1 MKDRIEKNGIT
12 YALQENGSYLPDL
25 NLPGEKETRPV
36 GKYGRIRYRYL
47 KNHRRVLYTNL
58 LTTGKLRS
66 HLANVEEQAQQQ
78 IDVLVK
84 HMTQAQGVTEELKA
98 SDQLHWV
105 GLMNNIKACAEE
117 IVINEIIY
125 A

>member
-12 YALQENGSYLPDL
+12 YALQENGYYLPDL

-58 LTTGKLRS
+58 LTTGKLQS

>member
-1 MKDRIEKNGIT
+1 MKDKIENNGIT
-12 YALQENGSYLPDL
+12 YTLQENEYYLPDL
-25 NLPGEKETRPV
+25 NLREETETRPV
-36 GKYGRIRYRYL
+36 GKYGRMRYGYL
-47 KNHRRVLYTNL
+47 KNHRCVLYTNL
-58 LTTGKLRS
+58 LTTGKLQS
-66 HLANVEEQAQQQ
+66 HLANVEEQVQQQ

-84 HMTQAQGVTEELKA
+84 HITQAQGVTEELKA